1 MKVLS
6 TYHTAITVRD
16 MEESLN
22 FYIGLLGMKP
32 RIETLM
38 SGPDMDAVVRL
49 EDVKMRL
56 VWLET
61 EDGSLVEL
69 LHYVNPPGTPLK
81 YHDNDPGVAHLCL
94 EVEDAMEAYN
104 LFVEKGVRVLHK
116 PDPMFGGPDLLDGYL
131 SFHILD
137 PNGFNLE
144 IKQKDLLKNPKAT

>member
-1 MKVLS
+1 MRILS

-22 FYIGLLGMKP
+22 FYVGLLGMQP
-32 RIETLM
+32 RIETIL
-38 SGPDMDAVVRL
+38 SGTEMDEVVHL
-49 EDVKMRL
+49 ENVEMRL

-61 EDGSLVEL
+61 ADGSLVEL
-69 LHYVNPPGTPLK
+69 LHYINPPGTPLK
-81 YHDNDPGVAHLCL
+81 YKDNDPGVAHLCL
-94 EVEDAMEAYN
+94 EVEDALEAYRY
-104 LFVEKGVRVLHK
+104 LKEKGVRVLHK

-144 IKQKDLLKNPKAT
+144 IKQKNLLKKP